1 MYLLM
6 CSRRKLQVKALAAL
20 LLSLPLLAHAESIRL
35 VIQEFAPF
43 TYTDPKTNEIK
54 GFLTDKAMEIM
65 KRAGESP
72 SIVSTSLARGYQAT
86 LNEENTCLFG
96 FRRTPERETLFKWVG
111 PLTTDT
117 WVLYTKK
124 SDTRSLKSFE
134 DAKSFSIGSYKNAAT
149 ALELA
154 RQGYKIEF
162 ASEDDDN
169 PRLLVNGRIDYWITS
184 ELHGMQMAQEQGFWS
199 DIRRAIKWRNV
210 DLYMLC
216 NAKMDKQRIDRFNE
230 LNKEIDRE
238 GSMEKITRNYGAR

>member
-1 MYLLM
+1 MYSPM
-6 CSRRKLQVKALAAL
+6 CSRTKPQVKALAAL

-72 SIVSTSLARGYQAT
+72 SIVSTSLARGYQAA

-117 WVLYTKK
+117 WVLYAKK
-124 SDTRSLKSFE
+124 SDTRSLKNFE
-134 DAKSFSIGSYKNAAT
+134 DAKAFSIGSYKNAAT
-149 ALELA
+149 GLELA
-154 RQGYKIEF
+154 KQGYKIEF

-169 PRLLVNGRIDYWITS
+169 PRLLVNGRIDYWIVS

-216 NAKMDKQRIDRFNE
+216 NAKMEKQRIDRFNE
-230 LNKEIDRE
+230 LNKDIDRE
-238 GSMEKITRNYGAR
+238 GYMEKITRNYGAR